1 MSSQNKVS
9 GVEVSSV
16 SPSEGHSTLDTRP
29 DTEIL
34 GVPVYALTMPQTLEW
49 VEAAVAARTPR
60 QICTANP
67 EFILTAQEDAEFKA
81 ILNQADLVIPDGVGV
96 LWAARQLG
104 KFLPERVAG
113 SDLVVRLAERGA
125 QQGWRIFFLGA
136 AEGVAARA
144 AEILQARFP
153 AFNCVGTFSGS
164 PRIEDEAE
172 ILRHI
177 HAAQPDILF
186 VAFGHP
192 KQDKWIARLRE
203 KLNVPVSMGVG
214 GSFDFI
220 AGVVPRAPLWLQRLN
235 LEWLYRLWKQ
245 PWRAGRI
252 FNAVVRFPLAV
263 LLSRVFSSPH
273 T

>member
-1 MSSQNKVS
+1 
-9 GVEVSSV
+9 
-16 SPSEGHSTLDTRP
+16 
-29 DTEIL
+29 
-34 GVPVYALTMPQTLEW
+34 MPQTLEW

-67 EFILTAQEDAEFKA
+67 EFILTAQEDAKFKA

>member
-1 MSSQNKVS
+1 
-9 GVEVSSV
+9 
-16 SPSEGHSTLDTRP
+16 
-29 DTEIL
+29 
-34 GVPVYALTMPQTLEW
+34 MPQTLEW
-49 VEAAVAARTPR
+49 IEAAIEARTPR

-67 EFILTAQEDAEFKA
+67 EFIITAQEDAEFKA
-81 ILNQADLVIPDGVGV
+81 ILNGADLVIPDGVGL
-96 LWAARQLG
+96 LWAARRLG

-125 QQGWRIFFLGA
+125 QRGWRVFFLGA

-144 AEILQARFP
+144 AEILQTRYSS
-153 AFNCVGTFSGS
+153 FNCVGTFSGS
-164 PRIEDEAE
+164 PRAEDEAE
-172 ILRHI
+172 ILSRVQ
-177 HAAQPDILF
+177 AAQPDILL

-192 KQDKWIARLRE
+192 QQDKWIARLRE

-235 LEWLYRLWKQ
+235 LEWLYRLWRQ
-245 PWRAGRI
+245 PWRAKRI

-263 LLSRVFSSPH
+263 LLSKRGGS
-273 T
+273 